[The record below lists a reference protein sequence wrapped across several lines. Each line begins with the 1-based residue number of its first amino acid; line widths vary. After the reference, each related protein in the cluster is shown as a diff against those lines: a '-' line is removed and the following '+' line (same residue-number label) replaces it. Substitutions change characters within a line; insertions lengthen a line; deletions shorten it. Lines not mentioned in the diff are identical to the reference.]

1 MDQRDGTTETDL
13 NSARA
18 TSAAPRIFKPMSHES
33 SNQVYIDGG
42 VYYNNPVHVADKERK
57 LIWPEL
63 ADSFPDIIVS
73 IGTSYN
79 PKSNPDA
86 INSAPSPLS
95 GVYNH
100 AKQLMKIAKDH
111 ISHGLNSEK
120 TWETYMD
127 VLNPPASHRS
137 RFVRLNAQLNHDP
150 PQLDDVSQ
158 MNKFQEEVRDE
169 FWGDQRIKRVALQLV
184 ATSFYFERSG
194 DVHTLP
200 SGAIQCKGT
209 QCPSSTILAALNIC
223 DRLHSMPATV
233 EQRRNEQAWH
243 FSPKYCTTK

>member
-1 MDQRDGTTETDL
+1 
-13 NSARA
+13 
-18 TSAAPRIFKPMSHES
+18 MSHES

-42 VYYNNPVHVADKERK
+42 VYYNNSIQVADKERK

-63 ADSFPDIIVS
+63 ANSFPDIIVS

-79 PKSNPDA
+79 PKSHSDT
-86 INSAPSPLS
+86 INSTPSPLS

-111 ISHGLNSEK
+111 ISYGLNSER

-127 VLNPPASHRS
+127 VLNPPASHRF

-158 MNKFQEEVRDE
+158 MNKLQEEVRNE
-169 FWGDQRIKRVALQLV
+169 FWGDQRIKRAARQLV

-200 SGAIQCKGT
+200 SGTFQCKGT
-209 QCPSSTILAALNIC
+209 Q
-223 DRLHSMPATV
+223 
-233 EQRRNEQAWH
+233 
-243 FSPKYCTTK
+243 SPLFNYSCGAQ